1 VSKISSLSQL
11 RGICAFARWL
21 VPGSHVPN
29 QHTPRGP
36 EHPRVRNHGQIT
48 TDRDVFCFEADDSK
62 HTTRDVCKVPSCQL
76 DFAFVFC
83 VRRSCALFW
92 TSRIAVLSG
101 AAGAAGCGGTFV
113 SRRATARSGVE
124 K

>member
-29 QHTPRGP
+29 QHTPRGQ

-92 TSRIAVLSG
+92 TSRMQCCLVPPAQRD
-101 AAGAAGCGGTFV
+101 AAGTFV